1 MGIKRLTRAAEAA
14 GYAMVHAEDIAPDS
28 DTTDVKSGDQTVSGP
43 TFVRAE
49 IRPNA
54 TASYAAVAQ
63 QWLGAVVG
71 RSAT

>member
-14 GYAMVHAEDIAPDS
+14 GYAMVHAEDIAPDT

-54 TASYAAVAQ
+54 TAS
-63 QWLGAVVG
+63 
-71 RSAT
+71 